1 MPARTRTGRT
11 GIVIAANFPAGELLA
26 TSLAKHRLVPF
37 TMLPSHERPRLPM
50 LKSQSAT
57 TKKL

>member
-26 TSLAKHRLVPF
+26 THRKTATRTVIVLS
-37 TMLPSHERPRLPM
+37 SHQAIRLLISPC
-50 LKSQSAT
+50 KSPT